1 MTHLLRKIFFWDAP
15 EQGAFFGLTLLL
27 FLVWCCFSL
36 ICACLVIHSRIF
48 WFVADSPC
56 NFILMGL
63 ILLLFLYVLFIV
75 LKVFVNMVRRT
86 PCFWKRLLKM
96 LAAVVV
102 LTPFCALFAF
112 CLLPHPPTMVALAF
126 QTAFCLAFFGLG
138 YLFRPIVHPAKLLP
152 CLLCWTGAFLVFSTL
167 LCQANP
173 LIDKTDVGF
182 NWSGHYFPYVMPFW
196 RWFNLFGNG
205 CFWFTLAGFLMLAI
219 AYYLSWSILAKMSG
233 SSMCRFCSRG
243 IRVQWII
250 MAGIYAVTLC
260 FALWSNA
267 QYHAAVKDLEVHFGH
282 PMTGV
287 ELGHVYY
294 DGRTPDA
301 DYWKR
306 LEAAMDRYHQEHEKT
321 VETIDD
327 EYGFTTYNDNEL
339 TYRPDTILPKDLYDK
354 CKAGFLNSL
363 SSSELLEFFVSPMP
377 PGERDYSAKW
387 LIGMTSSELFKCRE
401 LARMEHRRC
410 LYAIDSGDFKTAAET
425 VAHLDI
431 LCDFLN
437 KECSDSGYL
446 VGMVVGGIRNEMLA
460 KLLDSGLPP
469 DKWLEEQSNQL
480 LQLEER
486 FEEHEK
492 MILYSE
498 AVIGL
503 DALQF
508 VVVEHL
514 KGQEESENWGYW
526 IYYKSIRFFFPQE
539 WWLMA
544 KSARDYARAMKA
556 TTFDQFPKKA
566 TGSVLVDM
574 FCSSLNRGG
583 EKKRYYIASC
593 RILRGLIAAELQ
605 KRRTGTYPD
614 SLDVLPLD
622 PFSSQPLKYRKGV
635 CQVSCYFFERQTDE
649 KAESE
654 IQDDDDIEIPPHWER
669 KTKQENVNA
678 VQIWS
683 VGLDGIDDGGLNF
696 RKEDDSNEE
705 RKDDIRFI
713 IQMR

>member
-1 MTHLLRKIFFWDAP
+1 
-15 EQGAFFGLTLLL
+15 
-27 FLVWCCFSL
+27 
-36 ICACLVIHSRIF
+36 
-48 WFVADSPC
+48 
-56 NFILMGL
+56 MGL
-63 ILLLFLYVLFIV
+63 VLVAFLYALFIV

-86 PCFWKRLLKM
+86 PHFWARLLKM
-96 LAAVVV
+96 LAAVAV

-112 CLLPHPPTMVALAF
+112 CMLPHPPMTVVLVF
-126 QTAFCLAFFGLG
+126 LTAFCLAFFGLG

-152 CLLCWTGAFLVFSTL
+152 CLLCWTGVFLVFSTL

-205 CFWFTLAGFLMLAI
+205 CFWFTFAGFLMLAI

-233 SSMCRFCSRG
+233 NSMRRFCSRG

-250 MAGIYAVTLC
+250 MAGIYAVTLY

-267 QYHAAVKDLEVHFGH
+267 QYHAAVKELEAHFGH

-363 SSSELLEFFVSPMP
+363 NSSKLLEFFVSPMP
-377 PGERDYSAKW
+377 PGERDYSAKG
-387 LIGMTSSELFKCRE
+387 LIGMTLPELSTCRN
-401 LARMEHRRC
+401 LAYMEYRRC

-425 VAHLDI
+425 IAHLDI
-431 LCDFLN
+431 LCDFLS
-437 KECSDSGYL
+437 KECHYIGYL

-514 KGQEESENWGYW
+514 KGQEESKNWGYW

-544 KSARDYARAMKA
+544 KSTRDYAKAMKA

-583 EKKRYYIASC
+583 EKKRYHIASC
-593 RILRGLIAAELQ
+593 RVLRGLIAAELQ

-614 SLDVLPLD
+614 SLDALPLD
-622 PFSSQPLKYRKGV
+622 PFSGQPLKYRKGV
-635 CQVSCYFFERQTDE
+635 CQVSRYFFERQADE
-649 KAESE
+649 KTESE
-654 IQDDDDIEIPPHWER
+654 IQEDDDVEAFSHWEH

-696 RKEDDSNEE
+696 RKEDGSDEGE
-705 RKDDIRFI
+705 KGDIRFI
-713 IQMR
+713 IQIR

>member
-1 MTHLLRKIFFWDAP
+1 
-15 EQGAFFGLTLLL
+15 
-27 FLVWCCFSL
+27 
-36 ICACLVIHSRIF
+36 
-48 WFVADSPC
+48 
-56 NFILMGL
+56 MGL
-63 ILLLFLYVLFIV
+63 VLVAFLYALFIV

-86 PCFWKRLLKM
+86 PHFWTRLLKM
-96 LAAVVV
+96 LAAVAA

-112 CLLPHPPTMVALAF
+112 CLLPHPPMTVVWVFL
-126 QTAFCLAFFGLG
+126 TAFCLAFFGLG

-152 CLLCWTGAFLVFSTL
+152 CLLCWTGVFLVFSTL

-205 CFWFTLAGFLMLAI
+205 CFWFTFAGFLMLAI

-233 SSMCRFCSRG
+233 NSMCRFCSRG

-250 MAGIYAVTLC
+250 IAGIYAVTLC

-321 VETIDD
+321 VETIDY

-514 KGQEESENWGYW
+514 KGQEESENCGYW

-583 EKKRYYIASC
+583 EKMRYYIASC

-622 PFSSQPLKYRKGV
+622 PFSGQPLKYRKGV

-649 KAESE
+649 KTESE

-683 VGLDGIDDGGLNF
+683 VGLDGIDDGGLNYS
-696 RKEDDSNEE
+696 KEDDSDKK
-705 RKDDIRFI
+705 RKDDIRFV
-713 IQMR
+713 IQIR